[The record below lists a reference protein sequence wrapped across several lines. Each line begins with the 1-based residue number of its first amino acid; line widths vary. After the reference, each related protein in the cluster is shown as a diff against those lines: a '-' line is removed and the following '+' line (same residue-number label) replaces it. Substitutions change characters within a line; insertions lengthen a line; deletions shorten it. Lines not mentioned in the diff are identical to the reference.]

1 MLYRRAE
8 DLDRSPS
15 RRASLCARERPAVEH
30 QARIGGAHLIKLEEA
45 SDSSAKAS
53 IGTHVVGTEQMHACL
68 ARVKLHEA
76 WVGRTRSH
84 RRDGAPHGLL

>member
-53 IGTHVVGTEQMHACL
+53 ATVKRERHVKRST
-68 ARVKLHEA
+68 ARLNQIRYKPWLITQILH
-76 WVGRTRSH
+76 VSG
-84 RRDGAPHGLL
+84 